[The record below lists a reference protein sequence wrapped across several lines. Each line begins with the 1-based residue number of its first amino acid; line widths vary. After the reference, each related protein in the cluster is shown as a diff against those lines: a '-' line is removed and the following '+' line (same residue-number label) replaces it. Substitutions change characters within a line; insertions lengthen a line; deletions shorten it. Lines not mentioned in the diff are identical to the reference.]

1 MLPSNYSRQL
11 AHNSFFYRLDSG
23 EHQLAKQVKMIPDK
37 APREDVY
44 HAGGDL
50 KKEAHIP
57 SFEKYKEMYMKS
69 IENPDGK
76 QPLFS

>member
-1 MLPSNYSRQL
+1 MKENGTS
-11 AHNSFFYRLDSG
+11 
-23 EHQLAKQVKMIPDK
+23 MIPDK
-37 APREDVY
+37 APREDVF

-57 SFEKYKEMYMKS
+57 NFEKYKELYVKS

-76 QPLFS
+76 LTDYKQLSESH